1 MLLHSGQSWV
11 AQKPL
16 CLQTDSRVN
25 IFKFYFCWWVSQKQ
39 VAFSA
44 AIWVFFSQAATLM
57 AHPFRPPQPGFL
69 FSGFSL
75 IGVVYLAKKKK
86 SPFYPSG
93 SNLEIRFKLLV
104 AVLSLPG
111 EGCEGG
117 CQTSRAAV
125 REGHPLPEI
134 QMWAAR
140 SWPNYCCSLH
150 PADTQHFPSPGRPS
164 STTSKEQ
171 TKPRR

>member
-1 MLLHSGQSWV
+1 MGESETSG
-11 AQKPL
+11 
-16 CLQTDSRVN
+16 
-25 IFKFYFCWWVSQKQ
+25 IFCCYLG
-39 VAFSA
+39 
-44 AIWVFFSQAATLM
+44 VFFPSSYTDGSSFQTTTTWF
-57 AHPFRPPQPGFL
+57 PFLRIQ
-69 FSGFSL
+69 SYWCSL
-75 IGVVYLAKKKK
+75 SCQKKKK

-111 EGCEGG
+111 EGREGG

-150 PADTQHFPSPGRPS
+150 PTDTQHFPSPGRPS

>member
-1 MLLHSGQSWV
+1 MLLHPGQSWV
-11 AQKPL
+11 AQKLL

-44 AIWVFFSQAATLM
+44 AIWVVFSQAATLM

-69 FSGFSL
+69 FSGFSF

-86 SPFYPSG
+86 KPFLSFWQQSG
-93 SNLEIRFKLLV
+93 DRIKLLV

-111 EGCEGG
+111 EGCEGRLSDQQG
-117 CQTSRAAV
+117 SCKRGTS
-125 REGHPLPEI
+125 
-134 QMWAAR
+134 
-140 SWPNYCCSLH
+140 
-150 PADTQHFPSPGRPS
+150 PSRNSDVG
-164 STTSKEQ
+164 SKVLAELLLLSA
-171 TKPRR
+171 PC